1 MKNTTYNESLVDNKP
16 LRARL
21 VATEMRK
28 DNTYI
33 RVYLICMNFLVQ
45 IVIPFAVLIIFN
57 WLTYRT
63 MKESEKTL
71 LQNIRVHYKSQTRLN
86 QEQVTIV
93 TEPIDRSPKSNSTAK
108 NKATSLRKREVILSK
123 ISIYIVFVFLFCH
136 SVRIV
141 PNIYEMICTY
151 TKVSL
156 ALNEKYLSGTT
167 SAYKLLDKRV
177 RFVLLF
183 IYSKTSILVI
193 KASPPKY
200 QITNFGTR

>member
-1 MKNTTYNESLVDNKP
+1 VALFAFLYTLPKFFELRLSWEPVKNITLNETIAEIP
-16 LRARL
+16 TRARL

-28 DNTYI
+28 NNTYI

-71 LQNIRVHYKSQTRLN
+71 LQNIRVHYQSRNRLN
-86 QEQVTIV
+86 RTDEKVTIV
-93 TEPIDRSPKSNSTAK
+93 TEPTEQLPSQNRQTNLAK

-151 TKVSL
+151 TKVIII
-156 ALNEKYLSGTT
+156 NC
-167 SAYKLLDKRV
+167 
-177 RFVLLF
+177 
-183 IYSKTSILVI
+183 I
-193 KASPPKY
+193 
-200 QITNFGTR
+200 

>member
-1 MKNTTYNESLVDNKP
+1 MVDAP

-45 IVIPFAVLIIFN
+45 IVIPFTILIIFN

-71 LQNIRVHYKSQTRLN
+71 LNNIRVHYKSQTRLN

-93 TEPIDRSPKSNSTAK
+93 AEPVHQMDQMVQSSPNSRRAQLTK

-151 TKVSL
+151 TKV
-156 ALNEKYLSGTT
+156 KYPFFSGSTLE
-167 SAYKLLDKRV
+167 YKR
-177 RFVLLF
+177 
-183 IYSKTSILVI
+183 
-193 KASPPKY
+193 
-200 QITNFGTR
+200 